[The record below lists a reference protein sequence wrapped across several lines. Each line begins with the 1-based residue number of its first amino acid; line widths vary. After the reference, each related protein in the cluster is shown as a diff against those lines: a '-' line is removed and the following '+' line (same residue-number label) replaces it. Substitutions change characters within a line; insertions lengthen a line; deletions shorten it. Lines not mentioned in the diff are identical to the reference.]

1 MDYLITI
8 YDDELFTI
16 RDFNIKFSDN
26 SVTALTL
33 VALDPLNNVDR
44 FYFSEANSLKFLENS
59 TNYYSSLI
67 SLNAFDN
74 EKLDTLVSTI
84 NEENL
89 IVNNMNIK
97 NEQTLNSMSAN
108 LFKGYLTT
116 GIIALILFNGVEVF
130 SGF

>member
-59 TNYYSSLI
+59 INYYSSLI

-108 LFKGYLTT
+108 LFNYWNNC
-116 GIIALILFNGVEVF
+116 FNFVYWSGSVF
-130 SGF
+130 SL